1 MKLAFWSPVWDLVSA
16 GVRQASGRPS
26 AGRRVL
32 RTILL
37 LPRRLGRKGLAILCV
52 LLVLTAL
59 AAEMRTSWL
68 QARLFAAIARKA
80 TFSVAP
86 GPNPELRYPE
96 PAPYTD
102 RLGYSRLP
110 AFLERLQAAGY
121 SVTAQVRH
129 SPVAQTLLE
138 AGLYTFYQSKPQ
150 AGLRLSGREGS
161 SLFTSPYPSRSYY
174 WYEEIPPVIVN
185 SLVFIE
191 NREILDGGSPYL
203 NPAVEWDRL
212 AGAFVDY
219 SISRVNPSHRVS
231 GGSTLATQLEKLQYS
246 PGGRTTSPGEKARQI
261 LRASLRAYRDGE
273 VTVEARRRVI
283 RDYLNSLPLAAS
295 PGYGEV
301 QGLGDGLW
309 AWYGA
314 DFAEV
319 NRLLSPEALRA
330 GATTEQARAYR
341 QVLSLLLAVNSPG
354 LYLLKD
360 PAALEARTD
369 EYLRLLARAD
379 VIPRELAQE
388 AVRQRVQLLRQA
400 PPLPPVS
407 FSDRKGADAV
417 RTSLLSLLGV
427 ENTYALDRLDLTVHT
442 TLDVPAQ
449 HQAARLLQQFRDP
462 EFAAQAGLFG
472 ERLLNGEALDS
483 VIYSFTLYERTP
495 QGNLL
500 RVQTDSYNQPLNVN
514 EGAKLELGSTAKLRT
529 LAHYLE
535 IVAALH
541 DRYANSPADQLEQVR
556 NQARDPI
563 TRWAAEWLASTADKS
578 LAAMLDAALQRTYS
592 ASPAEGFFTG
602 GGLHYFH
609 NFDNKDNG
617 RVMTVSEAFQRSV
630 NLVFIR
636 LMRDLVHYHEFANPL
651 RAGILEDP
659 SHPARREYLKRFAEY
674 EGAVFLNRFYQ
685 RYRGLGPSE
694 LQAELEANKS
704 RRRVHP
710 LEIWLLHYLVQNPG
724 ASWSQLLEA
733 SREARIEAYD
743 WLFSSRRKEAQ
754 NKRIAIMLEQDAF
767 AEIHKAWKRLVYPFD
782 RLVPSYATAL
792 GSSGD
797 NPAALA
803 ELAGIIL
810 NDGVRLPSLR
820 IRKLHF
826 AEGTPWETVVEP
838 RPPAA
843 ERVMRAEVA
852 AALRQEMFKVVQS
865 GTGRR
870 AFGAVVA
877 PDGTAIPVGGKT
889 GTGDNRIEAVL
900 PGGARI
906 TRGVLNRT
914 ATFVFIIG
922 DRFFGTVTA
931 YVPGSAAASHEFT
944 SALPVQAFRILAQNL
959 QPLVGGPAPVED
971 NLPGVPRLL
980 ARSGAA
986 SKPNY

>member
-1 MKLAFWSPVWDLVSA
+1 VAFWSPVWDLVFA
-16 GVRQASGRPS
+16 GVRQAGSRPS
-26 AGRRVL
+26 AGRRAVNAL
-32 RTILL
+32 LL
-37 LPRRLGRKGLAILCV
+37 LPRRLGKRGWMILLA
-52 LLVLTAL
+52 LLAVAAV

-68 QARLFAAIARKA
+68 QARIFAAIVRHA
-80 TFSVAP
+80 TFHVEP
-86 GPNPELRYPE
+86 GPNPALRFPD

-102 RLGYSRLP
+102 RLGYSLLP
-110 AFLERLQAAGY
+110 AFLERLQGAGY
-121 SVTAQVRH
+121 AVTAQARH
-129 SPVAQTLLE
+129 SPMAQRLLE
-138 AGLYTFYQSKPQ
+138 AGLYTFYKSKPQ
-150 AGLRLSGREGS
+150 AGLRLTGREGS
-161 SLFTSPYPSRSYY
+161 ALFTSPYPSRSYY
-174 WYEEIPPVIVN
+174 WYEEIPPVIIS

-191 NREILDGGSPYL
+191 NREILEARSPYL

-212 AGAFVDY
+212 AGALVDY
-219 SISRVNPSHRVS
+219 SISRVNPSHRIS

-273 VTVEARRRVI
+273 ITLEARRRVI

-319 NRLLSPEALRA
+319 NRLLSPAALKA
-330 GATTEQARAYR
+330 GVTPEQARAYR

-354 LYLLKD
+354 QYLVKD
-360 PAALEARTD
+360 PAALETRTD
-369 EYLRLLARAD
+369 EYLRLLARAG

-388 AVRQRVQLLRQA
+388 AARQRVQLLRQA

-407 FSDRKGADAV
+407 FTDRKGADAV
-417 RTSLLSLLGV
+417 RTNLLSLLGV

-442 TLDVPAQ
+442 TLDVAAQ
-449 HQAARLLQQFRDP
+449 QQAARLFQQFRDP

-472 ERLLNGEALDS
+472 ERLLNREGLDA

-500 RVQTDSYNQPLNVN
+500 RVQTDSYNQPLNVS
-514 EGAKLELGSTAKLRT
+514 EGTKLELGSTAKLRT

-535 IVAALH
+535 IVAELH
-541 DRYANSPADQLEQVR
+541 DRYAAASPAELEQVR
-556 NQARDPI
+556 NEARDPI
-563 TRWAAEWLASTADKS
+563 RRWAAEWLSVAADKS
-578 LAAMLDAALQRTYS
+578 LAAMLNAALERTYS

-602 GGLHYFH
+602 GGLHYFR

-617 RVMTVSEAFQRSV
+617 RVMSVSEAFQRSV

-636 LMRDLVHYHEFANPL
+636 LMRDIVRYHQFANPD
-651 RAGILEDP
+651 RAAILEDP
-659 SHPARREYLKRFAEY
+659 RHPARREYLKRFAEY
-674 EGAVFLNRFYQ
+674 EGAIFLNRFYQ
-685 RYRGLGPSE
+685 QYRGLNPSE
-694 LQAELEANKS
+694 LQAELEAKRS
-704 RRRVHP
+704 KRRVHP
-710 LEIWLLHYLVQNPG
+710 LDAWLLNYLIQNPG
-724 ASWSQLLEA
+724 ASWSQVLEA
-733 SREARIEAYD
+733 SQPARIEAYD

-754 NKRIAIMLEQDAF
+754 DKRIAILLEQDAF
-767 AEIHKAWKRLVYPFD
+767 AEIHKAWKRLGFPFD

-838 RPPAA
+838 GAPAA
-843 ERVMRAEVA
+843 ERVMRPEVA

-870 AFGAVVA
+870 AFGSVVA

-906 TRGVLNRT
+906 TRGILNRT

-931 YVPGSAAASHEFT
+931 YVPGSGAASHEFT

-959 QPLVGGPAPVED
+959 QPLVAAPAPAD
-971 NLPGVPRLL
+971 DGLPGVPRLL
-980 ARSGAA
+980 ARSATAPG
-986 SKPNY
+986 PNY